1 MKKGLMIIVSI
12 ITLILLGTL
21 IFGAYK
27 YYNLFHRIYD
37 PIPDTG
43 NIQSEQGSSAISTGK
58 ETQNK
63 DSEPKPFSILLLG
76 VDARDD
82 EIARSDTIIFST
94 VNPSTKK
101 ITLLSIPRD
110 TLVTIPE
117 RGDDKINH
125 AIVYGGIP
133 LVKSTVENFLQI
145 PVDHYLTI
153 DFEAF
158 RRIVDTLDGI
168 EINVEK
174 RMRYIDPTDGTNID
188 LRPGLQVLDGKNA
201 LDYARYRKSNIGPN
215 DSDFARIDRQ
225 HEVIKAVIDKT
236 KNNLSIFTLFK
247 FVDIMGDHIKTDIS
261 RNQIEDMLKIYRSFS
276 SEDLEIL
283 SLAGE
288 DKVLPYGEYKLYF
301 YVIDDQ
307 EVTRVNEILKKSLQ
321 LDDDLNTNEKNE
333 NNSNF

>member
-21 IFGAYK
+21 VFGAYQ
-27 YYNLFHRIYD
+27 YYNLFHRIYE
-37 PIPDTG
+37 PIPETG
-43 NIQSEQGSSAISTGK
+43 NIQNEQGSSAISKGK
-58 ETQNK
+58 ETPEE
-63 DSEPKPFSILLLG
+63 EPELKPFSLLLLG
-76 VDARDD
+76 VDARDH

-94 VNPSTKK
+94 VNPKTKK

-110 TLVTIPE
+110 TLVNIPE
-117 RGDDKINH
+117 HGDDKINH

-174 RMRYIDPTDGTNID
+174 RMRYTDPTDGTNID
-188 LRPGLQVLDGKNA
+188 LQPGLQVLDGKNA
-201 LDYARYRKSNIGPN
+201 LDYARYRKSNIGPS
-215 DSDFARIDRQ
+215 DSDFDRIDRQ
-225 HEVIKAVIDKT
+225 HEVIKTVIDKT
-236 KNNLSIFTLFK
+236 KDNVSIFTLFK
-247 FVDIMGDHIKTDIS
+247 FVDIMGDHIKTDVS
-261 RNQIEDMLKIYRSFS
+261 RNQIEDMLKVYRSFS

-288 DKVLPYGEYKLYF
+288 DKMLPYGEYRLYF
-301 YVIDDQ
+301 YVVDNQ
-307 EVTRVNEILKKSLQ
+307 EVTRVNEILKNSLL
-321 LDDDLNTNEKNE
+321 LDGE
-333 NNSNF
+333 NANDEGMD